1 MWGMTMKYAMRS
13 LDLGIT
19 SLGGMTGKRRN
30 KEIP

>member
-19 SLGGMTGKRRN
+19 SLGGMTEERLN
-30 KEIP
+30 DEIP